1 MARIKADGAGFYHC
15 MSRAIEGRFILET
28 REKEHFL
35 QKMRRLEDFCGLR
48 IITYSIL
55 DSHWHILLEVPDR
68 QEITDTELI
77 RRIEVLYDAP
87 VAGVIRSE
95 FERARESGDSKAIE
109 RFRIQYTRRMYDLS
123 EFMKTLKQS
132 FSQYFNKKS
141 GRKGPLWEQR
151 FKSILVEGSE
161 HALSTMAAYIDLNA
175 VRAGIVKDPKDYR
188 WSGYGEAM
196 GGSRQARKGLGLIVA
211 GLGIEGC
218 WDDVRNAYR
227 KHLYVQG
234 ERKGIGPDGEALRP
248 GFSKEQVKAVLEAGG
263 RLPRHEIL
271 RCRVRYFSDGLV
283 LGSKDFVEKIFGRYR
298 DQFGPRRE
306 AGARAMR
313 YADWDGLSTMRDLR
327 KAVIQ
332 VPVTA

>member
-1 MARIKADGAGFYHC
+1 
-15 MSRAIEGRFILET
+15 
-28 REKEHFL
+28 
-35 QKMRRLEDFCGLR
+35 
-48 IITYSIL
+48 
-55 DSHWHILLEVPDR
+55 
-68 QEITDTELI
+68 
-77 RRIEVLYDAP
+77 
-87 VAGVIRSE
+87 
-95 FERARESGDSKAIE
+95 
-109 RFRIQYTRRMYDLS
+109 MYDLS

-313 YADWDGLSTMRDLR
+313 YADWNGLSTMRDCAKPSSWYPSLPSCSHIR
-327 KAVIQ
+327 
-332 VPVTA
+332 